1 METGE
6 KIALAGVIIAV
17 VSLIAFVTC
26 PMLYSPQAPHVT
38 PTPTPTRTQTPSVI
52 PPPLS
57 SPTPTITETPEPT
70 PPQIPTETPIPTP
83 TLKPTITPTSPG
95 PELGI
100 TVRVNTYPRTIL
112 AGESTEISVIAL
124 SGNIPVLGANVK
136 ISAGGGFFEDTGN
149 VVITGTT
156 NDEGGFRT
164 IWHTYEKSAYTGE
177 MSYVFSVDV
186 SKSGYESGY
195 GEGEVFITIPEPT
208 PSESGTKEGALEFSL
223 LLVETY
229 FTGDED
235 RFCSHLA
242 GTLYTLEGEGPFTK
256 EEAISAI
263 KEDKPFPSGEDY
275 SEFTMEDYL
284 ENYHQEIMNYEDYS
298 EYPELSGL
306 SIDGWEPD
314 ADDFLFLGYEVKSGK
329 EGFVWDDLL
338 VFMVTYQNGKWEYI
352 AFSG

>member
-17 VSLIAFVTC
+17 VSLVAFVIH
-26 PMLYSPQAPHVT
+26 PMLYNSPQAPPAPLT
-38 PTPTPTRTQTPSVI
+38 PTPTLTQTPSVI
-52 PPPLS
+52 PSPLH
-57 SPTPTITETPEPT
+57 SPTPTITEPPEP
-70 PPQIPTETPIPTP
+70 EH
-83 TLKPTITPTSPG
+83 S
-95 PELGI
+95 I
-100 TVRVNTYPRTIL
+100 TVSVNTYPRTIL

-124 SGNIPVLGANVK
+124 SGDVPVPGANVK

-149 VVITGTT
+149 VITTGIT
-156 NDEGGFRT
+156 NDEGVFRT
-164 IWHTYEKSAYTGE
+164 IWHTYEKSAYTVE
-177 MSYVFSVDV
+177 MSYIFSVDV

-208 PSESGTKEGALEFSL
+208 PMESGTKEGALEFSL

-242 GTLYTLEGEGPFTK
+242 DTLYTIEGEGSFTK
-256 EEAISAI
+256 EDTISAI
-263 KEDKPFPSGEDY
+263 KEDKPFPFGRDY
-275 SEFTMEDYL
+275 SEFTMEHYL
-284 ENYHQEIMNYEDYS
+284 ENYHPEIMDYEDYS

-314 ADDFLFLGYEVKSGK
+314 ADDFLFLGYEVKLGK
-329 EGFVWDDLL
+329 EGFMWDDLL
-338 VFMVTYQNGKWEYI
+338 VFMVTYQNGKWKYI